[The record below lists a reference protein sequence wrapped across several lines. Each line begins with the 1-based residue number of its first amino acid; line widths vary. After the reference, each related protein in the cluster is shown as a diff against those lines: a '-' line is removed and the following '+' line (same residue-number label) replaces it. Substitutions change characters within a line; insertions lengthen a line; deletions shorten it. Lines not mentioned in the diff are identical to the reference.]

1 MRYVPTSRDSPP
13 CSELSSLRLACR
25 GRLHPGLP
33 SRCTVPSGLIHSWIG
48 IPVESFFLQY
58 HLPPQC
64 IHAIHHHGSS
74 RAIVESL
81 DVILQPGNLFM
92 ELKNHSS
99 IPSPF
104 SNKESDDSHQCGN
117 YCC

>member
-1 MRYVPTSRDSPP
+1 MRYVPTSRDSPL
-13 CSELSSLRLACR
+13 CSGLSSLRPACR
-25 GRLHPGLP
+25 GRLRPELP
-33 SRCTVPSGLIHSWIG
+33 SRCTVPLGLIHSWID

-58 HLPPQC
+58 HFPPHC
-64 IHAIHHHGSS
+64 IHAIYHHGSS

-81 DVILQPGNLFM
+81 DVILQLGNLFM
-92 ELKNHSS
+92 ELKDYSA
-99 IPSPF
+99 ILSPF